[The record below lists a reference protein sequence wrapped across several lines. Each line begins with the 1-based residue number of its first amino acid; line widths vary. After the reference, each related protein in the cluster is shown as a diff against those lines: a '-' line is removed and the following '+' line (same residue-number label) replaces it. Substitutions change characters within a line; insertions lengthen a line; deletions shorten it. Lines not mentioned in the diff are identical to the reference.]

1 MSKFDHRLKRLEA
14 RTGGKKEFEYW
25 LISHNKQIQDI
36 KAGKI
41 AGQRGSLF
49 DPEKKNIIIKSAM
62 PRPDARALEERH
74 VSPPMV
80 ETLDPSDL
88 SDEDLDQEIARIQ
101 KELDN
106 GKAKKKIQ

>member
-36 KAGKI
+36 KAGKV
-41 AGQRGSLF
+41 ASQRGSLF
-49 DPEKKNIIIKSAM
+49 DPEKKNLFIISAI
-62 PRPDARALEERH
+62 PRPDARALEERR
-74 VSPPMV
+74 VSSPMV

>member
-25 LISHNKQIQDI
+25 LISHNKQILDI
-36 KAGKI
+36 KAGKV
-41 AGQRGSLF
+41 ASQRGSLF
-49 DPEKKNIIIKSAM
+49 SPEKKNIFIISAI
-62 PRPDARALEERH
+62 PRPDRKALKGRH

-88 SDEDLDQEIARIQ
+88 SDEDLDQEIARIE

-106 GKAKKKIQ
+106 GKAKTKTQ